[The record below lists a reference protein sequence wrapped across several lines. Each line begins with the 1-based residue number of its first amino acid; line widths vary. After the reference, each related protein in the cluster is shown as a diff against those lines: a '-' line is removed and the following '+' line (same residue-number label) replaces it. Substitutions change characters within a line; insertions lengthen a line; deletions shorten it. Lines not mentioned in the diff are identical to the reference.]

1 MNEKE
6 APAYMINQAPLTEEG
21 RDLRNNTEQYK
32 TDIKQALISYIKD
45 LSKEERKELLEMWKG
60 RKQT

>member
-1 MNEKE
+1 
-6 APAYMINQAPLTEEG
+6 MINQVPLTEEG
-21 RDLRNNTEQYK
+21 RDLRNNTELYK